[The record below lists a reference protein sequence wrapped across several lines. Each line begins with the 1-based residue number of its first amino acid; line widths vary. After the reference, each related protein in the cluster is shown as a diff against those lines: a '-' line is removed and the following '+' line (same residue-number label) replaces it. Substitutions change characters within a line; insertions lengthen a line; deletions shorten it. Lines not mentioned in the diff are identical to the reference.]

1 MELVGVPITTVW
13 ICLGAVVFMI
23 FETTVPKL
31 LLLICRDNDLVEDV
45 GRLVFEVID
54 RLIDNFID

>member
-31 LLLICRDNDLVEDV
+31 LLLICRNNDLVEEV
-45 GRLVFEVID
+45 GRLVFLKC
-54 RLIDNFID
+54 LID